1 MKPVSTRIRER
12 LALHEQIM
20 TIDDDQDLVL
30 MREAA
35 DVLEFMGRVMHQL
48 LVEEDKK

>member
-12 LALHEQIM
+12 LALHAQIM
-20 TIDDDQDLVL
+20 TIDDDPDLVL

-48 LVEEDKK
+48 LVEEAKP

>member
-12 LALHEQIM
+12 LALHDTFMNIN
-20 TIDDDQDLVL
+20 DDPDLVL
-30 MREAA
+30 MAEAA
-35 DVLEFMGRVMHQL
+35 DVLEFMGRVMNQL